1 MLLPPI
7 CFKCSYTSP
16 HYAHQQ
22 SLVSTSSQLVFCWSL
37 KQKTTY
43 LLSFFF
49 FLPETKKQP
58 VCVILIIVSTRRFQ
72 LWIQV
77 LFPHKKVLFFS
88 ELGTRLKKIK
98 TDLGGSREA
107 SWTQNKVVIQGIFS
121 TAWEHKLQQLVRAS
135 VSSQQIRNY
144 LKYEHALK
152 KKQKN
157 SEQRFELERRGGCP
171 CRPVLIDTQRSGAK
185 WGGAPR
191 SRPNSGE

>member
-16 HYAHQQ
+16 HYAHHS
-22 SLVSTSSQLVFCWSL
+22 SLWFPQVANKSFVEAWSRKQHIYSHFFFYQ
-37 KQKTTY
+37 KQKNSQSAWY
-43 LLSFFF
+43 WLLFQHGDSSCGYKFY
-49 FLPETKKQP
+49 FL
-58 VCVILIIVSTRRFQ
+58 TR
-72 LWIQV
+72 
-77 LFPHKKVLFFS
+77 KCCFFS

-144 LKYEHALK
+144 LKYEHALTK
-152 KKQKN
+152 KKN
-157 SEQRFELERRGGCP
+157 SEQWFELERRGGCP

>member
-16 HYAHQQ
+16 HYAHHS
-22 SLVSTSSQLVFCWSL
+22 SLWFPQVANKSFVEAWSRKQHIYSHFFFYQ
-37 KQKTTY
+37 KQKNSQSAWY
-43 LLSFFF
+43 WLLFQHGDSSCGYKFY
-49 FLPETKKQP
+49 FL
-58 VCVILIIVSTRRFQ
+58 TR
-72 LWIQV
+72 
-77 LFPHKKVLFFS
+77 KCCFFS

-144 LKYEHALK
+144 LKYEHALTKK
-152 KKQKN
+152 KKQWTVVWAGA
-157 SEQRFELERRGGCP
+157 QRRLP
-171 CRPVLIDTQRSGAK
+171 VQTRPDWHSTEWSQVGWSATESTK
-185 WGGAPR
+185 
-191 SRPNSGE
+191 